1 MVFSDLKFIYLF
13 LPAFLCIY
21 YLLPQKLKNTLIFL
35 ASVIFYALGTLDRPI
50 YAVLFVLAVFVT
62 YLSGLFIQYFP
73 KYKKIIFIIS
83 AIYNFGLLFIF
94 KYEGFLVT
102 NLNRI
107 FSIDIPVLELVLP
120 VGISFYT
127 FQAMSYVIDVYRGTI
142 KAEKSFI
149 NYGAYLAM
157 FPQLVAGPIVTY
169 PEVSRQMKRRAQ
181 SVKNFSEGLKL
192 FVVGLGS
199 KVIIANNISGVW
211 NDAISIGFESISTP
225 LAWLAAAAFS
235 LQLYFDFYGYSLM
248 AKGMGRMIGFNLPD
262 NFNDP
267 YISVS
272 MTEFWRR
279 WHITLSRWFRD
290 YVYIPL
296 GGNRRGSKRTIFNL
310 FVVWMLTGLWHGAN
324 WNFIIWGIF
333 IFAIITIE
341 KLGLKS
347 FFDKHRIL
355 GHAYMLFLIPIFWSV
370 FAITD
375 LSQIGVFFSRMFPFF
390 RTPEFLVSF
399 DASTFFK
406 KYGVLFIIG
415 IIFSTPIG
423 KKIYYSIKNNII
435 GAVVLAAIF
444 GLSVYFLC
452 IGLNDPFLYF
462 RF

>member
-1 MVFSDLKFIYLF
+1 MLENALLVPMQQENKMVFSDLKFIYLF
-13 LPAFLCIY
+13 LPIFFCIY
-21 YLLPQKLKNTLIFL
+21 YILPQKLKNPFIFL
-35 ASVIFYALGTLDRPI
+35 ASIVFYALGTLDRPI

-62 YLSGLFIQYFP
+62 YLSGLFIQHFP

-169 PEVSRQMKRRAQ
+169 PEVSRQMKRRTQ

-235 LQLYFDFYGYSLM
+235 LQLYFDFYGYSLF
-248 AKGMGRMIGFNLPD
+248 AKG
-262 NFNDP
+262 
-267 YISVS
+267 
-272 MTEFWRR
+272 
-279 WHITLSRWFRD
+279 
-290 YVYIPL
+290 L
-296 GGNRRGSKRTIFNL
+296 G
-310 FVVWMLTGLWHGAN
+310 
-324 WNFIIWGIF
+324 
-333 IFAIITIE
+333 
-341 KLGLKS
+341 
-347 FFDKHRIL
+347 
-355 GHAYMLFLIPIFWSV
+355 
-370 FAITD
+370 
-375 LSQIGVFFSRMFPFF
+375 
-390 RTPEFLVSF
+390 
-399 DASTFFK
+399 
-406 KYGVLFIIG
+406 
-415 IIFSTPIG
+415 
-423 KKIYYSIKNNII
+423 
-435 GAVVLAAIF
+435 
-444 GLSVYFLC
+444 
-452 IGLNDPFLYF
+452 
-462 RF
+462 